1 MNRIHSMYRILPRLV
16 TALIVGLGV
25 TLDADAQNRPP
36 TTVGYITSIN
46 LAINQSTSFGVS
58 GYFSDPDNDALEY
71 SLKEDST
78 GLVSA
83 SISGSR
89 VTLTAGST
97 TGSTGKIIV
106 TATDP
111 GGLDVSQDFNV
122 TVYVPTP
129 NRAPVTEGYITSIN
143 LAINGSTSFGVS
155 GYFSDPDNDALKY
168 SLSGG
173 DSGLVS
179 ASISGSR
186 VTLTAGSTPGNTGKI
201 FVTAT
206 DPDGLNATQDFDV
219 GVYDPDEVSYVT
231 VSPSSATIEEG
242 DTQGFSAA
250 AYNAVSEAISGKTFT
265 WSSSNTAVATIVS
278 STGVATGKK
287 AGTATIKATVDGVSD
302 TATLRVDK
310 VEVSPSSAT
319 IEEGATKQFTASLK
333 SGGSATFRWRSSN
346 TAVATVN
353 SSGVATGKKAGSV
366 TITATANG
374 LSDTATLRVD
384 KVEVSPSSAT
394 IEEGA
399 TKQFT
404 ASLKSGGSATFRW
417 RSSDTN
423 IATINSSG
431 VATGKK
437 AGSVTITATANGLS
451 DTATLRVDKVEVS
464 PSSATIEEGATK
476 QFTASLKSG
485 GSATFRWRSS
495 DTNIATINSSGVAT
509 GKKAGSVTITAT
521 ANGLSDTA
529 TLRVDKVEVSPSS
542 ATIEEGA
549 TKQFT
554 ASLKSGG
561 SATFRWRSSDT
572 NIATINSSGVATGK
586 KAGSV
591 TITATANGLSDTAT
605 LRVDKVEVSPSSATI
620 EEGAT
625 KQFTASLKS
634 GGSAT
639 FRWRSSDTNIATINS
654 SGLATG
660 KKAGTV
666 TITATANGLS
676 DTATLR
682 VTEVSPTPVLSISD
696 ASARESAGTI
706 SFSVTMNK
714 ASSDAVSVDY
724 ATKDGTATAG
734 NDYTSKSGTLRI
746 EPNSTSGTISVTI
759 NDDQVHEG
767 NENFTVTL
775 SNAVNA
781 TIGTAAATGT
791 IEDDEPPPPPDSVA
805 VSPLSTTL
813 TAIGDTAQLSAK
825 VFDADGNTISNASIE
840 WSSNRKSV
848 ATVSTSGLVTAV
860 GNGTATITAKAT
872 TNEGSAS
879 GNATV
884 TVEEPPP
891 DADPEVSIS
900 NASALESAGTISFS
914 VTMNKASSD
923 AVSVDYATKDGTATA
938 GDDYT
943 SKSGT
948 LRIEPNSTSGTISVT
963 INDDQVHEG
972 NENFTV
978 TLSNAVNA
986 TIGTAAATGTIEDDE
1001 PPPPPSTD
1009 PEVSISNASAGESA
1023 RTISFSVTMN
1033 KTSSDTVSVDY
1044 ATKDGTATAGN
1055 DYTSKSGT
1063 LRIEPGSTSGTI
1075 SVTIN
1080 DDQVHEG
1087 NENLTVTLS
1096 NAVNATIGT
1105 AAATGTIEDD
1115 DPTDVVSSIS
1125 VTPNPAFVEK
1135 DGTKTF
1141 TAAAFTSGNVAIPGK
1156 TFTWSSGNTA
1166 VATIDSSTGVAT
1178 GVSAGT
1184 ATIKATV
1191 DGVSGTATLTV
1202 TVPPLVVGLFASPG
1216 VVSEGAGP
1224 TTITVRLNPLPHGR
1238 SFATDQTVPVSVSD
1252 NGGSNAVGF
1261 AAVED
1266 FDVTIPAGAA
1276 SGSGE
1281 FTLTP
1286 VDDGTHTDDGKV
1298 RVSASAPG
1306 IIVTS
1311 SDIKLVDDDDPVISI
1326 SAVSDTV
1333 SEGTAVVFTLTASPA
1348 PATSLTV
1355 NLSLSG
1361 GSGFL
1366 TGLPPL
1372 NATVEAGSSAA
1383 TVRFPTGDDVVDE
1396 PDGAM
1401 TVQVIPGD
1409 GYSVGASSSAQV
1421 VVQDDDA
1428 PPSGIA
1434 LAVSP
1439 TRVTE
1444 SDGAT
1449 TVTVTASP
1457 TGGTLFGLAQTVRV
1471 SVTGSGTA
1479 NAVGFSA
1486 VADFDVSIPAGL
1498 ASGRTTFTLSPVDNT
1513 VDNADETITIK
1524 GAASPSGTPVA
1535 PATLALEDDD
1545 EATEITIAA
1554 VSDTVV
1560 EGASVEFT
1568 LTASP
1573 APATSLTVNLSSS
1586 GGDGFLTGP
1595 LPTSATV
1602 DAGASTATVSVST
1615 GDDTVDEA
1623 DGTVTV
1629 QVSPGAGY
1637 LVGAS
1642 SSAQVVV
1649 QDNDDAPSGIAL
1661 ATSPATVSESDGA
1674 TTVTV
1679 TASPTGGTLF
1689 GLAQTVRVS
1698 VSGSGTA
1705 NAVGFSAV
1713 ADFDVPIP
1721 AGAASGSD
1729 TFTLTPTDNA
1739 QDNAD
1744 ETITIKGAASPSGT
1758 PVAPATL
1765 TLEDDD
1771 VPEITIATAA
1781 DAVSEGTAVVFTLTA
1796 SPAPATSLTVNLS
1809 SSGGDGFLTGPLP
1822 TSATVDAGASTATVS
1837 VSTGDDTV
1845 DEADGTVTVQVSPGA
1860 GYLVGA
1866 SSSAQVVVQDNDD
1879 APSGIALAASPATV
1893 SESDGATTVTVTAS
1907 PTGGT
1912 LFGLAQTVRVSV
1924 TGSGTA
1930 NAVGFSAVFGGLR
1943 RGDPRGRGERRRHV
1957 HAYAHRQRPGQRGRD
1972 GDA

>member
-25 TLDADAQNRPP
+25 TLDADGQNRPP

-302 TATLRVDK
+302 TARLTVDK
-310 VEVSPSSAT
+310 P
-319 IEEGATKQFTASLK
+319 
-333 SGGSATFRWRSSN
+333 
-346 TAVATVN
+346 
-353 SSGVATGKKAGSV
+353 
-366 TITATANG
+366 
-374 LSDTATLRVD
+374 
-384 KVEVSPSSAT
+384 
-394 IEEGA
+394 
-399 TKQFT
+399 
-404 ASLKSGGSATFRW
+404 
-417 RSSDTN
+417 
-423 IATINSSG
+423 
-431 VATGKK
+431 
-437 AGSVTITATANGLS
+437 
-451 DTATLRVDKVEVS
+451 
-464 PSSATIEEGATK
+464 
-476 QFTASLKSG
+476 
-485 GSATFRWRSS
+485 
-495 DTNIATINSSGVAT
+495 
-509 GKKAGSVTITAT
+509 
-521 ANGLSDTA
+521 
-529 TLRVDKVEVSPSS
+529 
-542 ATIEEGA
+542 
-549 TKQFT
+549 
-554 ASLKSGG
+554 
-561 SATFRWRSSDT
+561 
-572 NIATINSSGVATGK
+572 
-586 KAGSV
+586 
-591 TITATANGLSDTAT
+591 
-605 LRVDKVEVSPSSATI
+605 
-620 EEGAT
+620 
-625 KQFTASLKS
+625 
-634 GGSAT
+634 
-639 FRWRSSDTNIATINS
+639 
-654 SGLATG
+654 
-660 KKAGTV
+660 
-666 TITATANGLS
+666 
-676 DTATLR
+676 
-682 VTEVSPTPVLSISD
+682 
-696 ASARESAGTI
+696 
-706 SFSVTMNK
+706 
-714 ASSDAVSVDY
+714 
-724 ATKDGTATAG
+724 
-734 NDYTSKSGTLRI
+734 
-746 EPNSTSGTISVTI
+746 
-759 NDDQVHEG
+759 
-767 NENFTVTL
+767 
-775 SNAVNA
+775 
-781 TIGTAAATGT
+781 
-791 IEDDEPPPPPDSVA
+791 PPPPPDSVT
-805 VSPLSTTL
+805 VSPSSTTL
-813 TAIGDTAQLSAK
+813 TAIGDTAQLSAT
-825 VFDADGNTISNASIE
+825 VYANGSTITGASIK
-840 WSSNRKSV
+840 WSSDDTSV
-848 ATVSTSGLVTAV
+848 ATVSTSGLVTAQ

-872 TNEGSAS
+872 KNGGSAS
-879 GNATV
+879 GTATV
-884 TVEEPPP
+884 KVTEPPPPPPDSVTVSPSSTTLTAIGDTAQLSATVYANGSTITGASIKWSSDDTSVATVSTSGLVTAQGNGTATITAKATKNGGSASGTATVKVTEPPPPPPDSVTVSPSSTTLTAIGDTAQLSATVYANGSTITGASIKWSSDDTSVATVSTSGLVTAQGNGTATITAKATKNGGSASGTATVKVEEPPP
-891 DADPEVSIS
+891 PPDSVTVSPSSTTLAVGNTEQLSATVYANGSTITGASIKWSSDDTSVATVSTSGLVTAQGNGTATITAKATKNGGSASGTATVKVTETPLPPPDSVAVSPSSTTLTAIGNTEQLSVTVYDAND
-900 NASALESAGTISFS
+900 NTISGAS
-914 VTMNKASSD
+914 IKWSSD
-923 AVSVDYATKDGTATA
+923 DTSVATVSTGGLVTAKSDGTATITA
-938 GDDYT
+938 KATKNGG
-943 SKSGT
+943 SASGT
-948 LRIEPNSTSGTISVT
+948 A
-963 INDDQVHEG
+963 
-972 NENFTV
+972 TV
-978 TLSNAVNA
+978 TVGQRPARVVVSPSSTTLAVGGETTLSAAVYDANDN
-986 TIGTAAATGTIEDDE
+986 TITGA
-1001 PPPPPSTD
+1001 
-1009 PEVSISNASAGESA
+1009 SI
-1023 RTISFSVTMN
+1023 
-1033 KTSSDTVSVDY
+1033 KWSSDDTSVATVSTGGLVT
-1044 ATKDGTATAGN
+1044 AKSDGTATITAKATKNGG
-1055 DYTSKSGT
+1055 SASGT
-1063 LRIEPGSTSGTI
+1063 ATVTVTETPLPPPDSVAVSPSSTTLTAIGNTEQLSVTVYANGSTITGASIKWSSDDTSVATVSTSGLVTAQGNGTATITAKATKNGGSASGTATVKVGQRPARVVVSPSSTTLAVGGETTLSATVYDANDNTI
-1075 SVTIN
+1075 SGASIKWSSDDTSVATVSTSGLVTAQG
-1080 DDQVHEG
+1080 DG
-1087 NENLTVTLS
+1087 T
-1096 NAVNATIGT
+1096 ATITAKATKNGGSASGT
-1105 AAATGTIEDD
+1105 ATVKVTETPPPPARVDVN
-1115 DPTDVVSSIS
+1115 PTS
-1125 VTPNPAFVEK
+1125 AFVEK

-1141 TAAAFTSGNVAIPGK
+1141 TAAAFTSGNLAIPGK

-1311 SDIKLVDDDDPVISI
+1311 SDIKLVDDDDPVITI
-1326 SAVSDTV
+1326 SAVADTV
-1333 SEGTAVVFTLTASPA
+1333 SEGTDVVFTLTASPTPVNA
-1348 PATSLTV
+1348 LKV

-1421 VVQDDDA
+1421 VVQD
-1428 PPSGIA
+1428 
-1434 LAVSP
+1434 
-1439 TRVTE
+1439 
-1444 SDGAT
+1444 
-1449 TVTVTASP
+1449 
-1457 TGGTLFGLAQTVRV
+1457 
-1471 SVTGSGTA
+1471 
-1479 NAVGFSA
+1479 
-1486 VADFDVSIPAGL
+1486 
-1498 ASGRTTFTLSPVDNT
+1498 
-1513 VDNADETITIK
+1513 
-1524 GAASPSGTPVA
+1524 
-1535 PATLALEDDD
+1535 
-1545 EATEITIAA
+1545 
-1554 VSDTVV
+1554 
-1560 EGASVEFT
+1560 
-1568 LTASP
+1568 
-1573 APATSLTVNLSSS
+1573 
-1586 GGDGFLTGP
+1586 
-1595 LPTSATV
+1595 
-1602 DAGASTATVSVST
+1602 
-1615 GDDTVDEA
+1615 
-1623 DGTVTV
+1623 
-1629 QVSPGAGY
+1629 
-1637 LVGAS
+1637 
-1642 SSAQVVV
+1642 
-1649 QDNDDAPSGIAL
+1649 NDDAPSGIAL
-1661 ATSPATVSESDGA
+1661 SASPATVSESDGA

-1698 VSGSGTA
+1698 VSGSGVA
-1705 NAVGFSAV
+1705 NVVGFSSV
-1713 ADFDVPIP
+1713 ADFDVPIPAGVARGRARFTLTPTDNTQDNADETITIKGTASPSGTPVVATTLTLVDDDIPAVTISAVADTVSEGADVVFTLTASPSPVNTLTVNLTGTGGESFLTDPLPASATFDAGTGTATVRLATGDDTVDEADGTVTVQVSPGAGYEVGASSSAQVIVQDNDDAPSGIALAASPATVSESDGATTVTVTASPTGGTLFGLAQTVRVSVTGSGVANAVGFAPVADFDVSIP

-1744 ETITIKGAASPSGT
+1744 ETITIKGTASPST
-1758 PVAPATL
+1758 SPVSSATL
-1765 TLEDDD
+1765 ALEDDD
-1771 VPEITIATAA
+1771 EAPGITIAAVA
-1781 DAVSEGTAVVFTLTA
+1781 DRVSEGTSVEFTLTA
-1796 SPAPATSLTVNLS
+1796 SPSPVNTLTVNLTGT
-1809 SSGGDGFLTGPLP
+1809 GGESFLTDPLP
-1822 TSATVDAGASTATVS
+1822 ASATFDAGTGTVT
-1837 VSTGDDTV
+1837 VRLATGDDTV

-1924 TGSGTA
+1924 TGSGVA
-1930 NAVGFSAVFGGLR
+1930 NAVGFAPVADFDVRSPQARLVAATR
-1943 RGDPRGRGERRRHV
+1943 SR
-1957 HAYAHRQRPGQRGRD
+1957 
-1972 GDA
+1972 